1 MLARKIDINKLEEM
15 LKQGIP
21 KMKIA
26 EHFKVTPAAITK
38 ACKRLIPVPE
48 SFANL
53 TDKQKKFALSI
64 AQGKTATQA
73 ALDAYECSSRKS
85 AKVLG
90 SNLMADPDMRAA
102 IADIL
107 AEEGLTKRYRV
118 QRLKQC
124 VDHKDPIVCLKG
136 LDMSFKLDG
145 SYAPEKQIGLI
156 ASLPEISE
164 RRRKLEAE
172 IAELE
177 ALIAIE
183 EAEFG
188 I

>member
-1 MLARKIDINKLEEM
+1 MLTRKIDINELEQM
-15 LKQGIP
+15 LKQGMP

-38 ACKRLIPVPE
+38 ACKKLMSIPE
-48 SFANL
+48 SFASL

-64 AQGKTATQA
+64 AQGKTATQS

-90 SNLMADPDMRAA
+90 ANLMADPDMRAA

-107 AEEGLTKRYRV
+107 AEEGLTKRYRI
-118 QRLKQC
+118 QRLKHC
-124 VDHKDPIVCLKG
+124 VDHKDPTVCLKG

-145 SYAPEKQIGLI
+145 SYAPEKQINLLT
-156 ASLPEISE
+156 SLPEVSE

-177 ALIAIE
+177 AVIAIE